1 MSGMEKISEAIL
13 DKVRV
18 EAQDIIKEAENKARE
33 GIDRAKKQQEAKL
46 EEEKN
51 KLIEGAGR
59 EAART
64 TAQAS
69 IRARQE
75 LLAAKTQVIDEIIGR
90 VKEGLAG
97 FASDESSVLTLIME
111 AIDPLDIDKARVFV
125 SPKDLTSAQKLIK
138 GNKELASKITEV
150 SEFDCTG
157 GVIVEDIEGKIRID
171 NTYDSRLEMLLPRLL
186 PEINKELFSTL

>member
-1 MSGMEKISEAIL
+1 MSGLEKISEAIL

-33 GIDRAKKQQEAKL
+33 GIDRAKKQQEVKL

-51 KLIEGAGR
+51 KLIEGAGG

-64 TAQAS
+64 MAQAS

-97 FASDESSVLTLIME
+97 FSSDEGSVLKLIKE
-111 AIDPLDIDKARVFV
+111 AINPLGIDKARVYV
-125 SPKDLTSAQKLIK
+125 SSKDVATAQKLIK
-138 GNKELASKITEV
+138 GNKELAGKITEV

-171 NTYDSRLEMLLPRLL
+171 HTYDSRLEMLLPRLL

>member
-46 EEEKN
+46 EEEKS
-51 KLIEGAGR
+51 KLIEEAGG

-64 TAQAS
+64 MAQAS

-97 FASDESSVLTLIME
+97 FTSDENSVLTLIME
-111 AIDPLDIDKARVFV
+111 AISPLDIDKVRVFV

-138 GNKELASKITEV
+138 GNKELAGKIAEV